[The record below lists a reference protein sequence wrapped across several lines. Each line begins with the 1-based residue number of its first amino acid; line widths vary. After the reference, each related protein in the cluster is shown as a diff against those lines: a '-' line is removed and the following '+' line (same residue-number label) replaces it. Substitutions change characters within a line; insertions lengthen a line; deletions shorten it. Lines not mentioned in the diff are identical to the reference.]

1 MSPFRNTILPILLA
15 FAWISLSEFVRNEFL
30 LRSYWVAHYDG
41 MGLVFPSEPIHGAMW
56 GVWSLLFAIAIYV
69 LSRRFSLWDTTFL
82 AWLMA
87 FVMMWVAIGNLGVL
101 PFRLLWFA
109 VPLSLLEALIA
120 TWIIRRV
127 TPASARK

>member
-15 FAWISLSEFVRNEFL
+15 FAWISLSEFARNEFL
-30 LRSYWVAHYDG
+30 LKSYWVEHYES
-41 MGLVFPSEPIHGAMW
+41 MGLTFPSEPVNGIVW
-56 GVWSLLFAIAIYV
+56 GLWSLLFAVAIYL
-69 LSRRFSLWDTTFL
+69 LSRRFSLWDTTLL

-87 FVMMWVAIGNLGVL
+87 FVMMWTAIGNLGVL

-127 TPASARK
+127 TPASARE